1 MEQEDLLNK
10 KIGDKEIPKL
20 EAKVIQVQGV
30 SIDEVGDKKN
40 KIVLL
45 MCKHTDKEELIDF
58 SKIKLL
64 RTDKTKVVGIWESL
78 DEDENIQK
86 G

>member
-30 SIDEVGDKKN
+30 RIDEVGDKKN

-45 MCKHTDKEELIDF
+45 MCKHPDKEKIIDLY
-58 SKIKLL
+58 KIKLI
-64 RTDKTKVVGIWESL
+64 RNDKPKVVGIWE
-78 DEDENIQK
+78 
-86 G
+86 